1 MSESTITVPVV
12 SIEEV
17 EGFIADGSRTIVD
30 VNSTERYAQG
40 HVPGAVHLDKTNL
53 IAELPADKSAGLV
66 FYCGGPSCQAAPN
79 AARTA
84 ASLGYENV
92 AVLSAGISGWTD
104 AGKPVDAA

>member
-1 MSESTITVPVV
+1 MPESTATVPTV

-17 EGFIADGSRTIVD
+17 EAFIADGSRTILD
-30 VNSTERYAQG
+30 VNSAERYADG
-40 HVPGAVHLDKTNL
+40 HVPGAVHLDKSNL
-53 IAELPADKSAGLV
+53 TAELPSDKSAALV

-104 AGKPVDAA
+104 AGKPVETV